1 MKKPVKKPDQATI
14 TRAWVK
20 TSKCY
25 CRALKDHYPELLKD
39 FDDKKMSQYGCDREM
54 RILLNEADLASRNA
68 DIHRLYMKYVLQL
81 STKDL
86 EQIITYDR
94 EGFIRRAPH
103 TIDEI
108 NLELF
113 HRVVESPESKGET

>member
-1 MKKPVKKPDQATI
+1 MRKPTKEVI
-14 TRAWVK
+14 TKAWVK
-20 TSKCY
+20 TSYCY
-25 CRALKDHYPELLKD
+25 CRALKDHYPDLLKD
-39 FDDKKMSQYGCDREM
+39 FDDVQMKGFGCDREM
-54 RILLNEADLASRNA
+54 RDVLKTAKVEERSA

-86 EQIITYDR
+86 EQIISYDK

-113 HRVVESPESKGET
+113 HRAVENSETKGST